1 MSEYM
6 PQGAT
11 QGSSY
16 TTILET
22 TDYLEGQRAV
32 DRLSDEGF
40 PVDGVKIVGHDMKSV
55 EMVTGRMTTGKAA
68 GIGALGGLW
77 FGLFVGLLF
86 AIFAL
91 AGWLSILLTALVMG
105 AIFGAIAGAIGHAMT
120 RGKRDFSSTS
130 TLQAGRYEVLVP
142 TQDVGQARSILGLPG
157 TRTTP

>member
-6 PQGAT
+6 PENAT

-55 EMVTGRMTTGKAA
+55 EIVTGRMTTGKAA
-68 GIGALGGLW
+68 GVGALGGLW
-77 FGLFVGLLF
+77 VGLFVGRR
-86 AIFAL
+86 
-91 AGWLSILLTALVMG
+91 VV
-105 AIFGAIAGAIGHAMT
+105 IFG
-120 RGKRDFSSTS
+120 
-130 TLQAGRYEVLVP
+130 
-142 TQDVGQARSILGLPG
+142 VGGVVTIRRAA
-157 TRTTP
+157 